1 MSDLSSSDWPHWNAL
16 TSTFRESYSL
26 TNESVYDAAGDI
38 WESALKFALS
48 RNLDESEAREAL
60 LRAVASVSAQDT
72 NAIEA
77 LHSYLFRAYANLINR
92 LLTQQ
97 RHYASLESI
106 NQELSSD
113 PDAAEVIEHDI
124 LLTEIVARMEEEMRK
139 IYEGLILG
147 YSFEELATK
156 LGKPANSLRS
166 KFSKGVKRIARE
178 IRGSE

>member
-26 TNESVYDAAGDI
+26 TDESVYNAAGDV
-38 WESALKFALS
+38 WESALKFARS
-48 RNLDESEAREAL
+48 RDLDESEAREAL

-72 NAIEA
+72 NAIKA
-77 LHSYLFRAYANLINR
+77 LHSYLFKAYANVINR
-92 LLTQQ
+92 LLTQHK
-97 RHYASLESI
+97 HYASLDSI

-113 PDAAEVIEHDI
+113 PDAAVVIEQDI
-124 LLTEIVARMEEEMRK
+124 LLTEIVARMDDEMRK

-147 YSFEELATK
+147 YSFAELAPK